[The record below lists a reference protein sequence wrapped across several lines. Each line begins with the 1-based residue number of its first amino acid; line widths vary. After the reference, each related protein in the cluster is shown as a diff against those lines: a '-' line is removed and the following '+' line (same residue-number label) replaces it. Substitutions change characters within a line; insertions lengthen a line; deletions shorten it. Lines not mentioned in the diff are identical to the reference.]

1 MSKILALDTS
11 TDACSAALL
20 LDGQMLKR
28 FTIEPRRHTHLLLPM
43 VDELLKESGVALAT
57 LDAIAFGRGPGS
69 FAGIRI
75 ATGAAQG
82 LALAAEL
89 PVVPVSTLECM
100 AYEYV
105 LEHNLKQGQLLT
117 ALDARMDE
125 VYWCAWEV
133 KEGVLVRITPERV
146 AAPADVQVDE
156 LESGFVALGS
166 GWCYAEQMPS
176 GLVALAQ
183 APVLDRYP
191 NAATMALLAE
201 QALARGESMA
211 PDDVQPVYLRD
222 QVAWKKKDQQ

>member
-20 LDGQMLKR
+20 LDGQLLQR
-28 FTIEPRRHTHLLLPM
+28 FEVEPRRHTHLLLPM
-43 VDELLKESGVALAT
+43 VDELLQEAGVVLRS

-89 PVVPVSTLECM
+89 PVIPVSTLESM
-100 AYEYV
+100 AT
-105 LEHNLKQGQLLT
+105 EHLLASNMRDMQLLT

-125 VYWCAWEV
+125 VYWCAWEAR
-133 KEGVLVRITPERV
+133 EGVLSRLTPEQV
-146 AAPADVQVDE
+146 GAPADMKVDG
-156 LESGFVALGS
+156 LGGGFAAIGS
-166 GWCYAEQMPS
+166 GWCYADSMPA
-176 GLVALAQ
+176 GLVAAAAEPL
-183 APVLDRYP
+183 LELYP
-191 NAATMALLAE
+191 NAATMARIAAAAFE
-201 QALARGESMA
+201 RGEAVA